1 MPMGKVATYYL
12 MRFINLNPK
21 LGDKTMISSLSAT
34 NSYSYQAT
42 QRQPYASSFSTQE
55 TNATVEQKDIVTI
68 SQDAKNLSDGV
79 GIKLRGYSAPDML
92 TAQEKAAFSE
102 MKKQGNLGDDEMG
115 KMAGALAMDRY
126 MARATDPSL
135 DTNYNLDLEGHFHLT
150 GAAVPSL
157 DTNYIMK
164 LMRESHIS
172 NTTASE
178 ISQKSLSMA
187 LAYLSRHPVG

>member
-1 MPMGKVATYYL
+1 
-12 MRFINLNPK
+12 
-21 LGDKTMISSLSAT
+21 MISSLSAT

-42 QRQPYASSFSTQE
+42 QRQPASSFSTQE
-55 TNATVEQKDIVTI
+55 TNATVEQKDTVTI

-102 MKKQGNLGDDEMG
+102 MKKQGNLGDDEIG

-126 MARATDPSL
+126 MARATD
-135 DTNYNLDLEGHFHLT
+135 
-150 GAAVPSL
+150 PSL

-178 ISQKSLSMA
+178 ISQKSLSVV